1 MRLDDHIPL
10 CVSSSRREFLG
21 AAALAFAGIGG
32 ARLSAAQMPTAPIKR
47 PPNPYVY
54 KFNIGAI
61 EAFSISDGHMLFKK
75 GLDLM
80 WPEADRPQME
90 AALEFNRERLDA
102 LPLYVNI
109 MGLKLGDEVALI
121 DAGFGEQNPNPDF
134 GWLAEGLRLLEIK
147 PEQVTTGFLSHAHS
161 DHLDGF
167 VDKGKPAFTN
177 AQIYLLQE
185 EYDFWRKENP
195 DFSKSK
201 RDKKPLSYMIDTVRD
216 NFEILKDRLVIAED
230 GQTYF
235 HNAVTILAAPGHT
248 DGHACFEIRSGSE
261 SLIHLSDVVHH
272 HVLMFENADWT
283 IAMDHDPETAVK
295 TRQKL
300 FKGIAKEKTRAFGFH
315 LPWPGL
321 GTVVPKGD
329 QYAWVPER
337 FSWGS

>member
-1 MRLDDHIPL
+1 MRLDKQVSKSIP
-10 CVSSSRREFLG
+10 SSRREFLG
-21 AAALAFAGIGG
+21 SAALVFAGIGG
-32 ARLSAAQMPTAPIKR
+32 SRLAAAPASLARIKH
-47 PPNPYVY
+47 PPNPFVY
-54 KFNIGAI
+54 KFKIGAI
-61 EAFSISDGHMLFKK
+61 DAFSISDGHMLFKK

-80 WPEADRPQME
+80 WPEADRPQMK

-109 MGLKLGDEVALI
+109 MGLQLGDEVALI

-134 GWLAEGLRLLEIK
+134 GWLTEGLRILEIK
-147 PEQVTTGFLSHAHS
+147 PEQVTTGFLSHSHS

-167 VDKGKPAFTN
+167 VHKGKPAFAN

-185 EYDFWRKENP
+185 EYDFWMRPNP

-201 RDKKPLSYMIDTVRD
+201 RDKKPLSYMIDNVRD
-216 NFEILKDRLVIAED
+216 NFEILKNQLVIAKDKE
-230 GQTYF
+230 TYF
-235 HNAVTILAAPGHT
+235 QNSVTVLATPGHT
-248 DGHACFEIRSGSE
+248 DGHACFEIRSGAE

-283 IAMDHDPETAVK
+283 VAMDHDPETAVK

-300 FKGIAKEKTRAFGFH
+300 FKRMANEKSRAFGFH

-321 GTVVPKGD
+321 GTVVPAGKH
-329 QYAWVPER
+329 YAWVPER
-337 FSWGS
+337 YSWGS